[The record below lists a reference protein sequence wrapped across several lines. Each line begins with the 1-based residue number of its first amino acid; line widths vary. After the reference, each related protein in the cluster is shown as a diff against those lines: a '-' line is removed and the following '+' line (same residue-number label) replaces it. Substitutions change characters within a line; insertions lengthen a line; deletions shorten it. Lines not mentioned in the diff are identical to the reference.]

1 MTNPDQVVSKSEF
14 AKLCNV
20 TPANVTH
27 WIRDGKLSEA
37 ALVGDGRSARI
48 RVDVAL
54 RQVNLRRDVGQAL
67 GNGIGTR
74 LASPRPGPSV
84 AEGGDDEDPLE
95 GWPADGSGDAID
107 RKLKA
112 AKLEAAER
120 VNRVEAVKEAASQG
134 IYTETGSVRAEMG
147 KIAGQMMRIF
157 EGALPEIATAIAAE
171 FRIEARDVT
180 HALNEQFRKVRE
192 QAAAAAAQHA
202 SLLPDAI
209 DTPA

>member
-1 MTNPDQVVSKSEF
+1 MTNPDPVVSKSEF

-20 TPANVTH
+20 SPSNVTH
-27 WIRDGKLSEA
+27 WISDGKLSGA
-37 ALVGDGRSARI
+37 ALVGEGRSARI
-48 RVDVAL
+48 RVEVAL

-74 LASPRPGPSV
+74 LAPSRPASAPD
-84 AEGGDDEDPLE
+84 EGGDDADPLD
-95 GWPADGSGDAID
+95 GWPADGTGDAID

-112 AKLEAAER
+112 AKLEAVER
-120 VNRVEAVKEAASQG
+120 VNRIEAVKEAASQG
-134 IYTETGSVRAEMG
+134 AYTDTGSVRSEMG

-171 FRIEARDVT
+171 FKIEARDVT

-192 QAAAAAAQHA
+192 QAATAAAQHA
-202 SLLPDAI
+202 QTHPETVDV
-209 DTPA
+209 PA